1 MEIIEINIGDKAYK
15 ISCNIGEEDKVKKLA
30 DLVNKRYKKL
40 EISLGN
46 KASAEIILVIMGL
59 MLEDEILELRQDNND
74 VKNDNNHKIQHIV
87 NRFDKIIASL
97 SVLE

>member
-30 DLVNKRYKKL
+30 YLVNKRYKKL

-59 MLEDEILELRQDNND
+59 MLEDEILELRQDKNE
-74 VKNDNNHKIQHIV
+74 VQNDNNHKIQHIV
-87 NRFDKIIASL
+87 NRFDKIIAGL

>member
-30 DLVNKRYKKL
+30 YLVNKRYKKL

-46 KASAEIILVIMGL
+46 KASAEIIFAIMGL
-59 MLEDEILELRQDNND
+59 MLEDEILNCAR
-74 VKNDNNHKIQHIV
+74 
-87 NRFDKIIASL
+87 
-97 SVLE
+97 

>member
-30 DLVNKRYKKL
+30 YLVNKRYKKL

-59 MLEDEILELRQDNND
+59 MLEDEILELRQDKNE
-74 VKNDNNHKIQHIV
+74 VQNDNNHKIQHIV
-87 NRFDKIIASL
+87 NRFDKIIAGL
-97 SVLE
+97 AVLE